1 MIPYTLIKNPT
12 KAQLLAMIK
21 VSQEKLS
28 DYGFHI
34 QGLDENSKE
43 YQEMKENIPYKL
55 LTLCGNSVNNGELKT
70 WALYFEQHLEELK
83 KLKNEEDI

>member
-28 DYGFHI
+28 DYGFYI
-34 QGLDENSKE
+34 QGLNEESKE

-55 LTLCGNSVNNGELKT
+55 LPLCGNSIKEGEIKAWTLH
-70 WALYFEQHLEELK
+70 FEQHLEELK